1 MVFQLTLDIAMMHT
15 YTQKQ
20 AHLSRAQKLL
30 DAAHPL
36 IGIRAEKARLDRLF
50 ALAERILR
58 RTR

>member
-1 MVFQLTLDIAMMHT
+1 MASRLTTGNAMMDT

-20 AHLSRAQKLL
+20 ARLSRAQKLL

>member
-1 MVFQLTLDIAMMHT
+1 MMDT

-20 AHLSRAQKLL
+20 ARLSRAQKLL

>member
-20 AHLSRAQKLL
+20 ARLSRAQKLL
-30 DAAHPL
+30 DAARPL
-36 IGIRAEKARLDRLF
+36 VGIRADKARLGRLL
-50 ALAERILR
+50 ALAERLLR